1 MILPLAPLYEN
12 ARVIPLLAKEG
23 SGVVDR
29 EADAEIHQLLPPPPP
44 RRGTTF
50 MAEWTLEYGPPRTAK
65 GGQTQ
70 KDVKINGTNYVKSFR
85 INKSVKKRTQNELVF
100 A

>member
-1 MILPLAPLYEN
+1 
-12 ARVIPLLAKEG
+12 
-23 SGVVDR
+23 
-29 EADAEIHQLLPPPPP
+29 
-44 RRGTTF
+44 
-50 MAEWTLEYGPPRTAK
+50 MAEWRLEYDPPRTAK
-65 GGQTQ
+65 GEQAQ